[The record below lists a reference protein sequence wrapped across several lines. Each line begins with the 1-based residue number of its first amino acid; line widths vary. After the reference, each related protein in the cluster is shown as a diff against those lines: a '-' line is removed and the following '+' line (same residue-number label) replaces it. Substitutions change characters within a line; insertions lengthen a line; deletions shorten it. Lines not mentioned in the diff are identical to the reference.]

1 MTANILTA
9 KQIAEGIRNSLKNK
23 RGNFPK
29 ITLASC
35 VMGDN
40 EAVRS
45 YCASQKKWA
54 DTLSVEYREI
64 VMDSNTS
71 EKEAIGIIE
80 DLNNDVSVNGIVL
93 HKPFLEGWNE
103 HLLFESVKR
112 EKDIEGLNPYNLGEL
127 FFGNPLFI
135 PPTVLSVL
143 ELLKSISIDL
153 YGKNVVI
160 VGFSNILGKPLSII
174 LADKFATVSITH
186 IGTFEASK
194 LPFYL
199 RNADIVI
206 TAVGKPHLI
215 KGQWIKDGAV
225 VIDVGIAKLNNKI
238 TGDVEFKEALKH
250 VSCITPV
257 PGGVGALTV
266 AFLFSNLFK
275 AAGMQKR

>member
-1 MTANILTA
+1 MTANIITA
-9 KQIAEGIRNSLKNK
+9 KQIAEDIKNSLKHK
-23 RGNFPK
+23 RSNFLN
-29 ITLASC
+29 ITIASC
-35 VMGDN
+35 IMGDN

-54 DTLSVEYREI
+54 NFLSVEYREVI
-64 VMDSNTS
+64 MDSRIT
-71 EKEAIGIIE
+71 EKEAIDIIE
-80 DLNNDVSVNGIVL
+80 DLNNDASVNGIVL
-93 HKPFLEGWNE
+93 HKPFLKGWNE

-127 FFGNPLFI
+127 FLGSPMFT

-143 ELLKSISIDL
+143 ELLKSVPIDL

-174 LADKFATVSITH
+174 MADKFATVSITH
-186 IGTFEASK
+186 IGTFEADK

-199 RNADIVI
+199 KNADIVI

-225 VIDVGIAKLNNKI
+225 VIDVGISKLNNKI

-250 VSCITPV
+250 ASYITPV
-257 PGGVGALTV
+257 PGGVGVLTV

-275 AAGMQKR
+275 AAKMQEG